1 MIIVVKP
8 IMKDTFFLSQKSE
21 LATKADQQVIIDLLD
36 TLKANQAGCVGMAAN
51 MIGVRKRIIAVN
63 MGFANIPMINPV
75 ITKKTGAYKAEEGCL
90 SLDGVRTT
98 TRYQNI
104 EVEFLD
110 AGWKKQKQKYSG
122 WIAQIIQ
129 HECDHLEG
137 III

>member
-1 MIIVVKP
+1 MIRP
-8 IMKDTFFLSQKSE
+8 ICRDIFILNQKAE
-21 LATKADQQVIIDLLD
+21 PATKEDMQVVRDLLD
-36 TLKANQAGCVGMAAN
+36 TLKANETGCVGMAAN

-63 MGFANIPMINPV
+63 MGFMNVAMINPV
-75 ITKKTGAYKAEEGCL
+75 ILKKTGQYETQEGCL
-90 SLDGVRTT
+90 SLEGVRKT

-104 EVEFLD
+104 EVEYLD
-110 AGWKKQKQKYSG
+110 QNWNKQKVKYSG